1 MIEKIQLTDSSWQY
15 FLSKEEPGEQVACGG
30 EVWLP
35 STVSQAGLSP
45 LTRERSDGYLTDPHR
60 YEGYIVYEREAELAA
75 PGEDL
80 LYLVLERTR
89 TTKVWVNG
97 MYMGS
102 RNSLCCAHRYD
113 ITEAVRSGSNRIRI
127 RVDNVSCP
135 VPGGHMTSQDTQTN
149 WLGITGEICIE
160 RVAGVH
166 MEQVRLY
173 PDYRSRTVTIR
184 GELKGLGTDGARQA
198 ELSVWAEGNPQKDLQ
213 NYPPSEYRISREG
226 QFCLPYAMP
235 GAVLWSEHTPVLYRL
250 HLACGTE
257 EISIPFG
264 MRNFETEGLHFLL
277 NGRRIHL
284 RGKHDGMIFPLTG
297 AAPAD
302 KESWLKVLGTA
313 KEYGINHYR
322 FHTCCPPE
330 AAFAAADELGIYM
343 EPELPFWGSV
353 EEEITPAQQYL
364 IDEGYQILD
373 SFANHPSFF
382 ALSLGN
388 ELWGSRERLNRILGD
403 YKAYDPRPLYTE
415 GCNNFQFWNPRPVEN
430 DDFFVGVRFS
440 MERQIRGSYA
450 MCDAPQGHIQVKA
463 PEAAFTYDEHILPR
477 RERRDVRSVGDTATV
492 QAVADQNTMEIQYG
506 TGVKKVSLEGAEG
519 EYDPEIPVVSH
530 EVGQYFMYP
539 DYGELTKYTGVLKP
553 YNLEIFQDRLK
564 KAGLAEYAEAYAKA
578 SGRFAAE
585 CYKNE
590 IETALRSERLAGFQ
604 LLDLQDFTGQGT
616 ALVGVLDAFM
626 ESKGVISLGEWQGF
640 CHDRVLLGCL
650 PGYVFA
656 AGEKLALPVKL
667 YAYGPEPVTD
677 PLVEVRLCCG
687 AEDGEE
693 YVQHERLSVRSSFQD
708 GLYLLGSVE
717 ITLPP
722 VRRGTKAVL
731 TLTCGELQNQYS
743 LWIYPEDT
751 AAQLQP
757 VAESRPAAV
766 RTEDVSSVVTA
777 SWQQARAELAA
788 GRAVLFLPELIPEA
802 QSIEGTYCTDFW
814 NYPMFDGI
822 SRSMNRTRPIGT
834 LGLLIDKEHPALEG
848 FAPEEYSTPQW
859 YDVVTD
865 SRTMILDG
873 TGIRPIVRTI
883 DNCGRNHSLGMLF
896 EVRVGDGR
904 LLVCTAH
911 PEQKAAV
918 SLACRTLLGCLNRYI
933 QSDEFHPAQTV
944 EISVLDKLFES

>member
-1 MIEKIQLTDSSWQY
+1 MIEKIQLTDSSWRY
-15 FLSKEEPGEQVACGG
+15 FLSKEEPGEQIIFGG
-30 EVWLP
+30 EAWLP
-35 STVSQAGLSP
+35 STVSQAQLSP
-45 LTRERSDGYLTDPHR
+45 LTQERSDGYLTDPYR
-60 YEGYIVYEREAELAA
+60 YEGYIVYEREIRLDA
-75 PGEDL
+75 PTEEL

-89 TTKVWVNG
+89 TTKVWING
-97 MYMGS
+97 VYVGS
-102 RNSLCCAHRYD
+102 QNSLCSAHRYD
-113 ITEAVRSGSNRIRI
+113 ITEAVRSGSNRVRI
-127 RVDNVSCP
+127 QVDNVSCP

-149 WLGITGEICIE
+149 WLGITGELCIE
-160 RVAGVH
+160 RVAKIH

-173 PDYRSRTVTIR
+173 PEYRSRTVTIR
-184 GELKGLGTDGARQA
+184 GELKGLGADSARQA
-198 ELSVWAEGNPQKDLQ
+198 ELSVWAEGNFRKHQQEYLR
-213 NYPPSEYRISREG
+213 SEYRISRDG
-226 QFCLPYAMP
+226 QFCLQYAMP

-250 HLACGTE
+250 HIACGTE
-257 EISIPFG
+257 EICIPFG
-264 MRNFETEGLHFLL
+264 MRNFAAEGLHFRL

-297 AAPAD
+297 AAPTD

-313 KEYGINHYR
+313 KAYGINHYR

-353 EEEITPAQQYL
+353 EEEITPAQRYL
-364 IDEGYQILD
+364 IGEGHRILD

-415 GCNNFQFWNPRPVEN
+415 GCNNFQFWTPRPVEN

-477 RERRDVRSVGDTATV
+477 EDGRDTRNAGDPST
-492 QAVADQNTMEIQYG
+492 QIEIQFG
-506 TGVKKVSLEGAEG
+506 MGVKKVSMEETEG
-519 EYDPEIPVVSH
+519 EYIPRMPVVSH

-539 DYGELTKYTGVLKP
+539 DYRGLDKYTGVLKP
-553 YNLEIFQDRLK
+553 YNLQIFKERLE
-564 KAGLAEYAEAYAKA
+564 KAGLAEYGEAYAGA

-590 IETALRSERLAGFQ
+590 IETALRSEQLAGFQ

-626 ESKGVISLGEWQGF
+626 ESKGVIPFREWQGF
-640 CHDRVLLGCL
+640 CHDQVLLGCL

-656 AGEKLALPVKL
+656 AGEALTLPIKL
-667 YAYGPEPVTD
+667 YTYGAESMTAPV
-677 PLVEVRLCCG
+677 VEIQLCCRTQDDCKS
-687 AEDGEE
+687 EN
-693 YVQHERLSVRSSFQD
+693 VLPKQLSVGGSFQD
-708 GLYLLGSVE
+708 GLYLLGSVN
-717 ITLPP
+717 ITLPL
-722 VRRGTKAVL
+722 VQQGTKAVL
-731 TLTCGELQNQYS
+731 TLTCGELQNRYS
-743 LWIYPEDT
+743 LWIYPRDDIAAKDT
-751 AAQLQP
+751 AT
-757 VAESRPAAV
+757 VI
-766 RTEDVSSVVTA
+766 TA
-777 SWQQARAELAA
+777 SWQQARAGLAE
-788 GRAVLFLPELIPEA
+788 GRAVLFLPERVPEE

-822 SRSMNRTRPIGT
+822 SRSMNRTRPVGT
-834 LGLLIDKEHPALEG
+834 LGLLIDKAHPALAG

-883 DNCGRNHSLGMLF
+883 DNCERNHSLGMLF
-896 EVRVGDGR
+896 EVGVGDGR
-904 LLVCTAH
+904 LLVCTARL
-911 PEQKAAV
+911 ERKADV
-918 SLACRTLLGCLNRYI
+918 SLACRALLGCLTRYV
-933 QSDEFHPAQTV
+933 QSDAFQPMQTV
-944 EISVLDKLFES
+944 EISILDKLFES

>member
-1 MIEKIQLTDSSWQY
+1 MIEKIQLTDSSWRY
-15 FLSKEEPGEQVACGG
+15 FLSKEEPGEQPAFGG

-35 STVSQAGLSP
+35 STVSQARLSP
-45 LTRERSDGYLTDPHR
+45 QTQERSKGYLTDPYR
-60 YEGYIVYEREAELAA
+60 YEGYIVYERETELDA
-75 PGEDL
+75 PGEDF

-97 MYMGS
+97 TYMGS
-102 RNSLCCAHRYD
+102 CNSLCGAHRYD
-113 ITEAVRSGSNRIRI
+113 ITEAVHSGSNRIRI
-127 RVDNVSCP
+127 QVDNVSCP

-173 PDYRSRTVTIR
+173 PDYHSMTVTIR
-184 GELKGLGTDGARQA
+184 GELKGLGADGARSA
-198 ELSVWAEGNPQKDLQ
+198 ELSVWAEGNRQKDIQ
-213 NYPPSEYRISREG
+213 KYPRSEYRISREG
-226 QFCLPYAMP
+226 QFCLQYAMP

-277 NGRRIHL
+277 NGRRIYL

-297 AAPAD
+297 AAPTD

-364 IDEGYQILD
+364 IGEGYKILD

-403 YKAYDPRPLYTE
+403 YKAYDSRPLYTE

-463 PEAAFTYDEHILPR
+463 PEAAFTYDEHILPPR
-477 RERRDVRSVGDTATV
+477 DRRDVQGAGDTLASGEI
-492 QAVADQNTMEIQYG
+492 AQNAIEIQFG
-506 TGVKKVSLEGAEG
+506 TGVKKVSMEEAEG
-519 EYDPEIPVVSH
+519 EYDPGIPVVSH

-539 DYGELTKYTGVLKP
+539 DYRELTKYTGVLKP
-553 YNLEIFQDRLK
+553 YNLEIFRERLE
-564 KAGLAEYAEAYAKA
+564 KAGLAEYGEAYGRA

-626 ESKGVISLGEWQGF
+626 ESKGVISLREWQGF

-650 PGYVFA
+650 PGYVYA
-656 AGEKLALPVKL
+656 AGDELTMPAKLYTYGPDPVK
-667 YAYGPEPVTD
+667 D
-677 PLVEVRLCCG
+677 PAVEVQLCWG
-687 AEDGEE
+687 AENGEK
-693 YVQHERLSVRSSFQD
+693 YVRPGRLSVRGSFQD
-708 GLYLLGSVE
+708 GLYLLGSVN
-717 ITLPP
+717 ITMPP
-722 VRRGTKAVL
+722 VQQGTKAVL
-731 TLTCGELQNQYS
+731 TLTCGELQNRYS
-743 LWIYPEDT
+743 LWIYPRED
-751 AAQLQP
+751 
-757 VAESRPAAV
+757 EAAV
-766 RTEDVSSVVTA
+766 DPEAIARPENAAAYITT
-777 SWQQARAELAA
+777 SWQQAKAELAA
-788 GRAVLFLPELIPEA
+788 GRAVLFLPEQIPEE

-896 EVRVGDGR
+896 EAQVGDGR

-911 PEQKAAV
+911 PERKAD
-918 SLACRTLLGCLNRYI
+918 SSIACRALLRCLTHYV
-933 QSDEFHPAQTV
+933 QSGAFQPMQAV
-944 EISVLDKLFES
+944 KISVLDKLFES

>member
-1 MIEKIQLTDSSWQY
+1 MIEKIQLTDSSWRY
-15 FLSKEEPGEQVACGG
+15 FLSKEEPEEQIAFCGEA
-30 EVWLP
+30 ELP
-35 STVSQAGLSP
+35 STVSQLRLSP
-45 LTRERSDGYLTDPHR
+45 LTQERSEGYLTDPYR
-60 YEGYIVYEREAELAA
+60 YEGYVVYEREIDLSAA
-75 PGEDL
+75 GDDL

-89 TTKVWVNG
+89 TARVWVNG
-97 MYMGS
+97 RYIGS
-102 RNSLCCAHRYD
+102 QNSLCSAHRYD
-113 ITEAVRSGSNRIRI
+113 ITEAVQPGSNRIRI
-127 RVDNVSCP
+127 QVDNVSCP

-166 MEQVRLY
+166 AEQVRLY
-173 PDYRSRTVTIR
+173 PDYRSGAVTVR
-184 GELKGLGTDGARQA
+184 GCLKGRKADGGGQA
-198 ELSVWAEGNPQKDLQ
+198 EISIWAEGDGKE
-213 NYPPSEYRISREG
+213 YPHISCPLSPESG
-226 QFCLPYAMP
+226 GGGEFCLQYAMP

-250 HLACGTE
+250 HLVCGE
-257 EISIPFG
+257 DEICIPFG
-264 MRNFETEGLHFLL
+264 MRNFGTEGLNFLL

-284 RGKHDGMIFPLTG
+284 RGKHDAMIFPLTG
-297 AAPAD
+297 AAPTD
-302 KESWLKVLGTA
+302 KESWLKVLQTA

-364 IDEGYQILD
+364 IEEGYRILD

-388 ELWGSRERLNRILGD
+388 ELWGSRERLSQILGD
-403 YKAYDPRPLYTE
+403 FKSYDPRPLYTE

-463 PEAAFTYDEHILPR
+463 PEAAFTYDEHILPQ
-477 RERRDVRSVGDTATV
+477 DGG
-492 QAVADQNTMEIQYG
+492 QAVKSLGGTVEIQYG
-506 TGVKKVSLEGAEG
+506 TGVRTVSMEETEG
-519 EYDPEIPVVSH
+519 EYEPGIPVVSH

-539 DYGELTKYTGVLKP
+539 DYRQIAKYTGVLKP
-553 YNLEIFQDRLK
+553 YNLEIFKERLE
-564 KAGLAEYAEAYAKA
+564 KAGLAEYAEAYAGA
-578 SGRFAAE
+578 TGRFAAE

-626 ESKGVISLGEWQGF
+626 ESKGVVSLKQWQGF

-650 PGYVFA
+650 PGYVFT
-656 AGEKLALPVKL
+656 AGEELTLPVKL
-667 YAYGPEPVTD
+667 YAYGPEPVAD
-677 PLVEVRLCCG
+677 PVVEIELRCEAAHICR
-687 AEDGEE
+687 
-693 YVQHERLSVRSSFQD
+693 QLSAQGSFQD
-708 GLYLLGSVE
+708 GLYHLGNVNL
-717 ITLPP
+717 TMPW
-722 VRRGTKAVL
+722 VRQGTGAVL
-731 TLTCGELQNQYS
+731 TLTCGELRNQYS
-743 LWIYPEDT
+743 LWIYPQENEE
-751 AAQLQP
+751 AQN
-757 VAESRPAAV
+757 RPAKEGEAV
-766 RTEDVSSVVTA
+766 ITA
-777 SWQQARAELAA
+777 SWQQARAELLA
-788 GRAVLFLPELIPEA
+788 GRAVLFLPEQIPQE

-834 LGLLIDKEHPALEG
+834 LGLLIDKGHPALRG
-848 FAPEEYSTPQW
+848 FAAEEYSTPQW

-873 TGIRPIVRTI
+873 TGIQPIVRTI
-883 DNCGRNHSLGMLF
+883 DNCGRNHSLGLIF

-911 PEQKAAV
+911 PERKASV
-918 SLACRTLLGCLNRYI
+918 SIACRSLMHCLTCYI
-933 QSDEFHPAQTV
+933 QSDAFWPVQAV
-944 EISVLDKLFES
+944 GISVLDKLFES

>member
-15 FLSKEEPGEQVACGG
+15 FLSKEEPEEQVTCGG

-45 LTRERSDGYLTDPHR
+45 LNRERSDGYLTDPHR

-75 PGEDL
+75 PGEEL

-102 RNSLCCAHRYD
+102 QNSLCSAHRYD
-113 ITEAVRSGSNRIRI
+113 ITEAVHSGSNRIRI
-127 RVDNVSCP
+127 QVDNVSCP

-149 WLGITGEICIE
+149 WLGIVGEICIE
-160 RVAGVH
+160 RVARVH

-173 PDYRSRTVTIR
+173 PDYRSRAVTIR
-184 GELKGLGTDGARQA
+184 GELKGLGADGARQA
-198 ELSVWAEGNPQKDLQ
+198 ELSVWAEGNLQKNLQ
-213 NYPPSEYRISREG
+213 EYPHSEYRISREG
-226 QFCLPYAMP
+226 QFCLQYAMP

-250 HLACGTE
+250 HLAYGTE

-364 IDEGYQILD
+364 IDEGYKILD

-477 RERRDVRSVGDTATV
+477 RDVPSAEDTSA
-492 QAVADQNTMEIQYG
+492 QSAAAQNAIEIQYG
-506 TGVKKVSLEGAEG
+506 TGVKTVSMEAAEE
-519 EYDPEIPVVSH
+519 EYDPGIPVVSH

-539 DYGELTKYTGVLKP
+539 DYRGITKYTGVLKP
-553 YNLEIFQDRLK
+553 YNLEIFQERLE
-564 KAGLAEYAEAYAKA
+564 KAGLAEYAVAYSRA

-626 ESKGVISLGEWQGF
+626 ENKGVISLSEWQGF

-656 AGEKLALPVKL
+656 AGEELTLPVKL

-677 PLVEVRLCCG
+677 PEVEVQLCCG
-687 AEDGEE
+687 AENEE
-693 YVQHERLSVRSSFQD
+693 GFVPLGRLSVRGSFQD
-708 GLYLLGSVE
+708 GLYLLGSVK
-717 ITLPP
+717 ITMPQ
-722 VRRGTKAVL
+722 VQQGVKAVL
-731 TLTCGELQNQYS
+731 TLTCGALRNQYF
-743 LWIYPEDT
+743 LWIYPRESGQE
-751 AAQLQP
+751 AAP
-757 VAESRPAAV
+757 
-766 RTEDVSSVVTA
+766 RTEDIPPFMITT
-777 SWQQARAELAA
+777 WQQARAELAA
-788 GRAVLFLPELIPEA
+788 GRAVLFLPEQIPEA
-802 QSIEGTYCTDFW
+802 QSLEGTYCTDFW

-911 PEQKAAV
+911 PERKADG
-918 SLACRTLLGCLNRYI
+918 SIACRTLLGCLTRYV
-933 QSDEFHPAQTV
+933 QSDDFRPVQTV